1 MTQPEL
7 EERLLAFLFTEIF
20 RERQDITAETDL
32 IAAGFDSMS
41 LVSLLLF
48 VEREYGVW
56 MPENEMT
63 ERVLKNTRSVA
74 EHLMKSLP

>member
-1 MTQPEL
+1 MTQSEL
-7 EERLLAFLFTEIF
+7 EERLLAFLSSEVF
-20 RERQDITAETDL
+20 RKRQDITAETDL

-56 MPENEMT
+56 LPENEMT

>member
-1 MTQPEL
+1 MTQSEL
-7 EERLLAFLFTEIF
+7 EERLLAFLSSEIF

-63 ERVLKNTRSVA
+63 ERVLKNARSVA